1 MAKKAVVLAEAD
13 VTVINRAHDVAKRAA
28 DLTVETR
35 KGAEQIVQQI
45 NQDIGNAEMGRFFA
59 LRAGVGLIVVRE
71 MCGHGPFG
79 LAMAEMMPD
88 RSGRTLRRYMKG
100 AHDFLETK
108 ALEAREIWG
117 PLSSIGSGALSA
129 SGGRL
134 MIGDGKAGDVPAPV
148 AAIADY
154 LAEKKDAEAKTA
166 SADAAP
172 AKGSRKLTKAERLM
186 AARGQWHPLAS
197 KIQKAG
203 ITDRLWEDLPD
214 DELEDVQSALS
225 SVAGAMRQV
234 LKLRG
239 K

>member
-1 MAKKAVVLAEAD
+1 MAKKVVVAEAD
-13 VTVINRAHDVAKRAA
+13 VTVINRNHDIAKRASE
-28 DLTVETR
+28 LTVETR
-35 KGAEQIVQQI
+35 KGAEQIVNQI

-117 PLSSIGSGALSA
+117 PLSSVGALSA

-134 MIGDGKAGDVPAPV
+134 MIGDGKAGEVPAPV

-154 LAEKKDAEAKTA
+154 LAEKKDSEIKDAEA
-166 SADAAP
+166 AAVP
-172 AKGSRKLTKAERLM
+172 TKGARKLTKAERLM

>member
-1 MAKKAVVLAEAD
+1 MAKKAVVVAESD
-13 VTVINRAHDVAKRAA
+13 VTVMKRDAGHVDA
-28 DLTVETR
+28 LTMETR
-35 KGAEQIVQQI
+35 KGAEQIVNQI

-79 LAMAEMMPD
+79 LAMAEMMPH

-117 PLSSIGSGALSA
+117 PLSGIGAGALSA
-129 SGGRL
+129 TGGRL
-134 MIGDGKAGDVPAPV
+134 MIGDGKSADVPAPV

-154 LAEKKDAEAKTA
+154 LAEKEPELKPAAGDAK
-166 SADAAP
+166 AD
-172 AKGSRKLTKAERLM
+172 KGSRKLTKAERLM

-225 SVAGAMRQV
+225 SVAGAMRQA